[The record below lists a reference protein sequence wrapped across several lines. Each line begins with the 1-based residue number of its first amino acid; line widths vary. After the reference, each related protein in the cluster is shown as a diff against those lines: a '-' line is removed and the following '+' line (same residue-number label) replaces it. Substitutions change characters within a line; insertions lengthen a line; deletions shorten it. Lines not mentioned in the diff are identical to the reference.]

1 MSATFKTYLDS
12 NGYILYWS
20 PPVLHELNS
29 SKILGMDLDWTIIKP
44 IKGKIFPIDENDW
57 EFINNKISQIKM
69 YISRG
74 YKFVIFTNQLGLL
87 TGKRGQ
93 ITIEQFKTR
102 WNDIYNAFKTTYN
115 IESVYLIVSL
125 YDDFYRKPAPYMWEF
140 VENHLNN
147 NIKVNRDVSVYVGDM
162 AGRKGDYAYTDLMFA
177 LNLGVPFMVP
187 EVFYGDATG
196 KLSSNQ
202 TPKLIKD
209 LEKDHKIFNA
219 GKYLKDDKEIS
230 KNHKINYETIKMI
243 KKYLEVKLENRNVK
257 ILILYVGS
265 PASGKSNF
273 LTNYL
278 PDFKKQINYMSQD
291 TFDGTP
297 AKFIKT
303 ISQYMDGNTDI
314 GNIIVIDNTNGTIK
328 TREKYISLAHNKG
341 YKVMGIYFDTP
352 KEICMHLNALR
363 TKINNIY
370 TELKTIPRS
379 NKNKNDKDKDDEDYN
394 LDVKDDNVKDDI
406 VKDDIV
412 KDDIVKDDIV
422 KDDNKT
428 DSDGNSNVPAVAIHT
443 YWKKLEKPNKINE
456 NIDELFTIHFET
468 IFPEIGTKNGITKE
482 RFQLLL

>member
-1 MSATFKTYLDS
+1 MFKTHLDS
-12 NGYILYWS
+12 NGYILYWT
-20 PPVLHELNS
+20 PHELHELNT

-87 TGKRGQ
+87 TGKRGL

-102 WNDIYNAFKTTYN
+102 WDDIYNTFKTMYN

-125 YDDFYRKPAPYMWEF
+125 HDDFYRKSATAMWEF
-140 VENHLNN
+140 VETHLNN
-147 NIKVNRDVSVYVGDM
+147 NIKVNRNSSLYVGDM
-162 AGRKGDYAYTDLMFA
+162 AGRKGDYAYTDLMFSM
-177 LNLGVPFMVP
+177 NLGVPFMVP

-196 KLSSNQ
+196 KLASNQ

-219 GKYLKDDKEIS
+219 RKYLEDDKEIT
-230 KNHKINYETIKMI
+230 KNHKNNYETIKMI
-243 KKYLEVKLENRNVK
+243 KKYLENNENDKKMDNKNGK

-265 PASGKSNF
+265 PASGKSHF
-273 LTNYL
+273 LKNYL
-278 PDFKKQINYMSQD
+278 PDFKRTILYMSQD
-291 TFDGTP
+291 TFNGTP

-303 ISQYMDGNTDI
+303 ISQYMDMNTDI

-341 YKVMGIYFDTP
+341 YKVMVIYFDTP

-370 TELKTIPRS
+370 TELNTIPS
-379 NKNKNDKDKDDEDYN
+379 SIKDDKDDKGDN
-394 LDVKDDNVKDDI
+394 KKDGKDDNDD
-406 VKDDIV
+406 
-412 KDDIVKDDIV
+412 
-422 KDDNKT
+422 
-428 DSDGNSNVPAVAIHT
+428 SNSNVPAVAIHT
-443 YWKKLEKPNKINE
+443 YWKKLEIPDKKE
-456 NIDELFTIHFET
+456 NMNELFTIYFEP
-468 IFPEIGTKNGITKE
+468 IFPKTKTNYDITKE
-482 RFQLLL
+482 LFSLFL

>member
-1 MSATFKTYLDS
+1 MFKTHLDS
-12 NGYILYWS
+12 NGYILYWT
-20 PPVLHELNS
+20 PPELHELNT

-87 TGKRGQ
+87 TGKRGL

-102 WNDIYNAFKTTYN
+102 WDDIYNTFKTMYN

-125 YDDFYRKPAPYMWEF
+125 HDDFYRKSATAMWEF
-140 VENHLNN
+140 VETHLNN
-147 NIKVNRDVSVYVGDM
+147 NIKVNRNSSLYVGDM
-162 AGRKGDYAYTDLMFA
+162 AGRKGDYAYTDLMFSM
-177 LNLGVPFMVP
+177 NLGVQFMVP

-196 KLSSNQ
+196 KLASNQ

-219 GKYLKDDKEIS
+219 RKYLEDDKEIT
-230 KNHKINYETIKMI
+230 KNHKNNYETIKMI
-243 KKYLEVKLENRNVK
+243 KKYLENNENDKEMDNKNEK

-265 PASGKSNF
+265 PASGKSHF
-273 LTNYL
+273 LKNYL
-278 PDFKKQINYMSQD
+278 PDFKRTILYMSQD
-291 TFDGTP
+291 TFNGTP

-303 ISQYMDGNTDI
+303 ISQHMDATTDI

-341 YKVMGIYFDTP
+341 YKVMVIYFDTP

-363 TKINNIY
+363 TKINNIH
-370 TELKTIPRS
+370 TELNTIPGS
-379 NKNKNDKDKDDEDYN
+379 IKDDKDDSENDKRDYKED
-394 LDVKDDNVKDDI
+394 KG
-406 VKDDIV
+406 
-412 KDDIVKDDIV
+412 
-422 KDDNKT
+422 DNKKDGKDN
-428 DSDGNSNVPAVAIHT
+428 DSNSNVPAVAIHT
-443 YWKKLEKPNKINE
+443 YWKKLEKPEKKE
-456 NIDELFTIHFET
+456 NMDELFTIHFET
-468 IFPEIGTKNGITKE
+468 IFPEIETNNIITKKKFE
-482 RFQLLL
+482 LLL